1 MANRLFVVRQYFG
14 LEPEERLKTLFLLAG
29 VRGGTG
35 KTTLACNLLD
45 WLRYRRSP
53 GVSVRAFDLDPNLGL
68 SRFYPDVECSKFPTE
83 VLGQILAD
91 CEHSYFLIDS
101 PPASQEL
108 LRSVFEGFSAEDLI
122 FEGLHVVLVAPVTG
136 DRSSLENLSGWLE
149 FVKGEVLLVYNR
161 FSPPVQPAD
170 VQAWELP
177 LWLEVVGAERVKRV
191 IQPEF
196 KPGFLVQHLFNK
208 GVSLYEAAYPYSDW
222 ALREVV
228 LGEEKRELFDLR
240 KKINRRVGPYFAS
253 GKKYTGVGL
262 DYGYRLSFWLGL
274 FYNQLAGLGF

>member
-1 MANRLFVVRQYFG
+1 MRQYFG

-53 GVSVRAFDLDPNLGL
+53 GVGVRAFDLDPNVGL
-68 SRFYPDVECSKFPTE
+68 SRFYPDVEHSEFPTE

-91 CEHSYFLIDS
+91 CEHSYFLIDP
-101 PPASQEL
+101 PPASQDL
-108 LRSVFEGFSAEDLI
+108 MRSVFAGFSAGDLF

-136 DRSSLENLSGWLE
+136 DRSSLENLSGWLD
-149 FVKGEVLLVYNR
+149 FVEGEVLLVYNR
-161 FSPPVQPAD
+161 FLPPVKA
-170 VQAWELP
+170 VEVEAWELP
-177 LWLEVVGAERVKRV
+177 LWLEAAGPERVKRV

-196 KPGFLVQHLFNK
+196 KPSFLVQHLFNK
-208 GVSLYEAAYPYSDW
+208 GISLYQAAYPYSAW

-228 LGEEKRELFDLR
+228 LGEEKRELFELR
-240 KKINRRVGPYFAS
+240 RRMNREVGRYGGA
-253 GKKYTGVGL
+253 GREYHGVGL
-262 DYGYRLSFWLGL
+262 YYGYQFSVWLGFL
-274 FYNQLAGLGF
+274 YRQLADLGF